1 MKKIT
6 TLDDVERNLTEEMI
20 VIADISYPVGV
31 AGMVG
36 GLATEVTANTKTI
49 VLEAAT
55 FQGVSVRRTSRA
67 FGLRSEASGRFERG
81 VDIVN
86 IDKVLD
92 RRKHI

>member
-20 VIADISYPVGV
+20 VIADISGPVGV
-31 AGMVG
+31 AGIMG
-36 GLATEVTANTKTI
+36 GLATEVTVNTKTI

-55 FQGVSVRRTSRA
+55 FQGVSVEEPLEL

-86 IDKVLD
+86 IDKVWIEQ
-92 RRKHI
+92 HI